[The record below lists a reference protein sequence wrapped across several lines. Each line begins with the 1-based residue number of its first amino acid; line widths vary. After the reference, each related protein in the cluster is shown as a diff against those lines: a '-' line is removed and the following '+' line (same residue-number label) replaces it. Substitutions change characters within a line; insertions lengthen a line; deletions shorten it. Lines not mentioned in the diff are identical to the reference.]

1 MASESKKFVA
11 TQPLFIGFARAH
23 NPGDIVP
30 AANVDEHGWQDG
42 VAREGTK
49 AATEAQE
56 AAAEPDAGTGQ
67 ASEAPA

>member
-1 MASESKKFVA
+1 MAEPKNLVA

-23 NPGDIVP
+23 NPGDLVP
-30 AANVDEHGWQDG
+30 AANVKEHGWQDG

-49 AATEAQE
+49 AAEDALE